1 MAAPLV
7 QLTPP
12 SPRAPA
18 APAAPLRKP
27 AWLRVQAPGG
37 PNYLALKHLMRDLQ
51 LHTVCEEAH
60 CPNIGECWEH
70 RAATFMILGDVCTR
84 NCAYCA
90 VAHGTPR
97 PLDPGEPARL
107 AEAVA
112 RMGLKH
118 VVITSVDRDDLP
130 HGGAETFA
138 ACVAEIRRRLPETS
152 VEVLI
157 PDFKGS
163 EAALRIAVAA
173 RPDILNHNLETI
185 ERLYRLARPG
195 GRYSRALE
203 LLRRAKELDPG
214 LLTKSGII
222 CGLGEEW
229 DELLAA
235 MQDLRAQRVDI
246 LTLGQYLRPSAAHL
260 PITRYYTPDEFGE
273 IGGFCHLYI
282 GQEAVAAGSLAV
294 LRDDDYV
301 ICSYREHGQ
310 ALVRGVPANA
320 VMAELFGKA
329 TGCSRGKGG
338 SMHLFD
344 AGRRFMGGHGIVGG
358 HIPLAAG
365 LGFAIKYRGGDQICL
380 CYFGEA
386 AVNIGA
392 FHEALNMASVW
403 KLPIIFLCEN
413 NRYGMGTAFERVAAV
428 TDVVEHACSY
438 DMAAELVNGMDVLAV
453 YEATR
458 RAAERAR
465 KGGHPTLLEVRTY
478 RFMGHSM
485 SDPLHGVYRTKEEVE
500 EQRKRD
506 PISQLAGKLKE
517 EGVLDEAGLD
527 ALDAEVRAETEEAV
541 RFADQ
546 SPDPDPAELTTHV
559 LAE

>member
-1 MAAPLV
+1 MATATVQPAKHDALLELQRRMLRQMLLV
-7 QLTPP
+7 
-12 SPRAPA
+12 R
-18 APAAPLRKP
+18 RF
-27 AWLRVQAPGG
+27 
-37 PNYLALKHLMRDLQ
+37 
-51 LHTVCEEAH
+51 EEKA
-60 CPNIGECWEH
+60 
-70 RAATFMILGDVCTR
+70 
-84 NCAYCA
+84 
-90 VAHGTPR
+90 
-97 PLDPGEPARL
+97 
-107 AEAVA
+107 AEAY
-112 RMGLKH
+112 
-118 VVITSVDRDDLP
+118 
-130 HGGAETFA
+130 
-138 ACVAEIRRRLPETS
+138 
-152 VEVLI
+152 
-157 PDFKGS
+157 
-163 EAALRIAVAA
+163 AL
-173 RPDILNHNLETI
+173 
-185 ERLYRLARPG
+185 G
-195 GRYSRALE
+195 
-203 LLRRAKELDPG
+203 K
-214 LLTKSGII
+214 
-222 CGLGEEW
+222 
-229 DELLAA
+229 
-235 MQDLRAQRVDI
+235 
-246 LTLGQYLRPSAAHL
+246 
-260 PITRYYTPDEFGE
+260 

-403 KLPIIFLCEN
+403 KLPIIFCCEN

-438 DMAAELVNGMDVLAV
+438 DMAAELVNGMDVMAV
-453 YEATR
+453 YGATE

-465 KGGHPTLLEVRTY
+465 KTGHPTLLEVRTY

-500 EQRKRD
+500 EQKKRD
-506 PISQLAGKLKE
+506 PISQLALKLKE
-517 EGVLDEAGLD
+517 EGALDDAALD
-527 ALDAEVRAETEEAV
+527 AFDAEVRAVVEAAV
-541 RFADQ
+541 QFADQ
-546 SPDPDPAELTTHV
+546 SPDPDLAELTSHV
-559 LAE
+559 LVE